1 MLPRTPLRQPT
12 FEDCV
17 MEPQNQS
24 PETATPEPAKPPSQA
39 TQPASVPQ
47 ELAGIALSM
56 RIPPFWRDKPRLWF
70 ISFEAA
76 TSELNRGQS
85 QLSQMVV
92 AKLEKQDIEQIADLL
107 QNPPATNQ
115 YTTLKNRL
123 ISAYEESDNRQLQ
136 KLLSEVELGDQKPT
150 QLLRRMRSLAL
161 DKVPDSTL
169 RMMWTNH
176 LPPHVRSVL
185 AVSESFSTKTAL
197 DELALIA
204 DKMMETSTSTQ
215 ISAVASTSAQAPSTS
230 DTQFL
235 VEEIRKLS
243 LEVAALKVS
252 AQNQQQQYQ
261 YRRPFNRQNRS
272 TSRGDSSNRS
282 RSETPSPYCYYHRR
296 FGKDARRCTT
306 PCTFKNDKQE
316 N

>member
-1 MLPRTPLRQPT
+1 MEPPQEKTESSSSELPR
-12 FEDCV
+12 
-17 MEPQNQS
+17 PQ
-24 PETATPEPAKPPSQA
+24 
-39 TQPASVPQ
+39 TQEVSVIPH

-76 TSELNRGQS
+76 TADLNKGQA
-85 QLSQMVV
+85 QLAQMVI

-107 QNPPATNQ
+107 HNPPTTQQ

-185 AVSESFSTKTAL
+185 AVSETFSTKTAL
-197 DELALIA
+197 DELALLA
-204 DKMMETSTSTQ
+204 DKMMETSSSNQ
-215 ISAVASTSAQAPSTS
+215 ISAVASTSTHSQATS

-235 VEEIRKLS
+235 IEEIRKLS
-243 LEVAALKVS
+243 FEVAALKAS
-252 AQNQQQQYQ
+252 AQNSQQQQ
-261 YRRPFNRQNRS
+261 YRRPFNRQSRS
-272 TSRGDSSNRS
+272 TGRGDSRSRS

-306 PCTFKNDKQE
+306 PCTFNTEQQE

>member
-1 MLPRTPLRQPT
+1 MLPRTPPRPQP
-12 FEDCV
+12 FEEAHV
-17 MEPQNQS
+17 MEPFQ
-24 PETATPEPAKPPSQA
+24 EPKESSAELPRPQF
-39 TQPASVPQ
+39 QEASVIPQ

-76 TSELNRGQS
+76 IADLNKGQA
-85 QLSQMVV
+85 QLAQMVI
-92 AKLEKQDIEQIADLL
+92 AKLEKQDIEQIADILH
-107 QNPPATNQ
+107 NPPTTNQ

-123 ISAYEESDNRQLQ
+123 VSAYEESDNRQLQ

-185 AVSESFSTKTAL
+185 AVSDSFSTKTAL
-197 DELALIA
+197 DELALLA
-204 DKMMETSTSTQ
+204 DKMMETSSSTQ
-215 ISAVASTSAQAPSTS
+215 ISAVASTSAQAHSTS
-230 DTQFL
+230 DAQFL

-243 LEVAALKVS
+243 FEVAALKAS
-252 AQNQQQQYQ
+252 AQNNQQQYQ
-261 YRRPFNRQNRS
+261 PYRRPFNRQSRS
-272 TSRGDSSNRS
+272 TSRNDSRDRS

-306 PCTFKNDKQE
+306 PCTFNSEKQE